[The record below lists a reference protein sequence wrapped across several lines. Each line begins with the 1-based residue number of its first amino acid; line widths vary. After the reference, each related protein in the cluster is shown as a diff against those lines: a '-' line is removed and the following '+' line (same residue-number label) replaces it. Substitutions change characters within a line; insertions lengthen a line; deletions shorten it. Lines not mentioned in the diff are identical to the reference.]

1 MWPFGEGLLTAYKSL
16 SALPFVHKAVS
27 AAVGLAVV
35 VLAMGGTVHEAQ
47 AVLQTSAAVS
57 VVIAA
62 LKGEP

>member
-1 MWPFGEGLLTAYKSL
+1 MWPFSEG
-16 SALPFVHKAVS
+16 LPFVQKAVS
-27 AAVGLAVV
+27 AAIALAVV

-62 LKGEP
+62 LRGEP

>member
-1 MWPFGEGLLTAYKSL
+1 MWPFGEELLTAYKSL
-16 SALPFVHKAVS
+16 GDLPFAQKAIS
-27 AAVGLAVV
+27 AAVGLAVA
-35 VLAMGGTVHEAQ
+35 VLALGGTVHEAQ

>member
-16 SALPFVHKAVS
+16 GDLPFAQKAVS

-35 VLAMGGTVHEAQ
+35 VLALGGTVHEAQ

>member
-1 MWPFGEGLLTAYKSL
+1 MWPFGDGWLIAYKSL
-16 SALPFVHKAVS
+16 SDLPFAQKAVT

-35 VLAMGGTVHEAQ
+35 VLACGATLHEAQ
-47 AVLQTSAAVS
+47 VVLQTSAAVS

>member
-1 MWPFGEGLLTAYKSL
+1 MWPFGEGLLTTYKSV
-16 SALPFVHKAVS
+16 SDLPFVQKAVS

-35 VLAMGGTVHEAQ
+35 VLALGGTVHEAQ

>member
-1 MWPFGEGLLTAYKSL
+1 MWPFSEG
-16 SALPFVHKAVS
+16 LPFVQKAVS
-27 AAVGLAVV
+27 AGIAPAVV